1 MFFCLLIALRR
12 NLGKQIGQTRRS
24 ALQLNVLFLKLFL
37 DCHFV
42 NEVLAVAELFENEQ
56 HVADVESDA
65 TLKVVVEIDVTTQ

>member
-1 MFFCLLIALRR
+1 MSKS
-12 NLGKQIGQTRRS
+12 GKTNRADTRS

-42 NEVLAVAELFENEQ
+42 NEVLAVAKLFENEQ